1 MNYLVWAVVALV
13 GYSAFV
19 PLASLATKQMPSHVT
34 ALVTNTMLACSAL
47 ALTVV
52 RGDDAVEYLSG
63 RPLVYTVAAGV
74 FLSVG
79 ILAYYRAL
87 SQGPVSVVTPIYG
100 SFLVGASVLGIVFL
114 DEPFS
119 LAKGVGIV
127 LTMAGVYLV
136 AS

>member
-1 MNYLVWAVVALV
+1 VVALV

-19 PLASLATKQMPSHVT
+19 PLASLATKQMPSHLT
-34 ALVTNTMLACSAL
+34 ALVTNSMLALTAL
-47 ALTVV
+47 VVTVV

-63 RPLVYTVAAGV
+63 RPLAYTLAAGV

-87 SQGPVSVVTPIYG
+87 AEGPVSVVTPIYG

-114 DEPFS
+114 NEPFS
-119 LAKGVGIV
+119 LTKGVGIA

-136 AS
+136 AV